1 MTKYTAQGEFDL
13 ETQPAPEKNVKKT
26 TALSKDWNSNAVV
39 VKSNDKSFLE

>member
-26 TALSKDWNSNAVV
+26 TDRKSVV
-39 VKSNDKSFLE
+39 